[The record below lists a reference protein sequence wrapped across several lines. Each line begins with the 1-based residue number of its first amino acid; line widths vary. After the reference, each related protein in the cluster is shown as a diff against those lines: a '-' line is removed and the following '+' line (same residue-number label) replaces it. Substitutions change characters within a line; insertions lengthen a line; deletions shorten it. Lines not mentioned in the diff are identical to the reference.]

1 MNNLLTVEEV
11 KNYLAI
17 EQQQLEH
24 YIAQGKL
31 QAYKIGGTFLRF
43 RKEDVLNLRFE
54 IQPSGERAKKK
65 RPGVFSKIADF
76 WRFNNFYIL
85 SLLIVAAAVYFILR
99 A

>member
-11 KNYLAI
+11 KNYLEI

-24 YIAQGKL
+24 YITQGKL

-54 IQPSGERAKKK
+54 IQPSSGGKKK
-65 RPGVFSKIADF
+65 RPGVLAKAADF

-85 SLLIVAAAVYFILR
+85 SLLIVGAAIYFILR

>member
-54 IQPSGERAKKK
+54 IQPSSPAGKKK
-65 RPGVFSKIADF
+65 RPNLLAKAADF

-85 SLLIVAAAVYFILR
+85 SLLIVGAAIYFILR